1 MDEQELRKLLE
12 QLHSEIEHTET
23 VDAKGSDLLR
33 DISIDI
39 RALLERSA
47 NEQAQLQPSTLQTL
61 ADTISHL
68 EVTHPTITNTLSKLL
83 ETLSNA
89 GI

>member
-1 MDEQELRKLLE
+1 MDDQELRKLLE

-23 VDAKGSDLLR
+23 VDVKGSDLLR
-33 DISIDI
+33 EISVDIH
-39 RALLERSA
+39 ALLERSE
-47 NEQAQLQPSTLQTL
+47 NEQAQLPPSTLQTL

-68 EVTHPTITNTLSKLL
+68 EATHPTITSTLSKLL